1 MTQKSVLIVGAG
13 SGLSASLAR
22 IFHSKGM
29 KIALAARNI
38 EKLSSLKQETDALV
52 FKCDS
57 TEIKSVND
65 LFSQT
70 DSTIGTPEIVI
81 YNPSLRI
88 VKPFIEYDPDEMLQ
102 SIKVNSYGAFLVAYE
117 SAKRMIKLG
126 QGNIFFTGSS
136 ASVKGFAKSA
146 SFAIGK
152 FGLRGLAQ
160 SLARELH
167 PQNIHIGHFVID
179 GQILTLNHRD
189 EVGSNKENSEDNE
202 QQLNPDEIAKI
213 YLEFHRHHKSTWS
226 WEIELRPKNERF

>member
-1 MTQKSVLIVGAG
+1 MKQKAVLIVGAG

-22 IFHSKGM
+22 AFSSKGM
-29 KIALAARNI
+29 KVVLAARNI
-38 EKLSSLKQETDALV
+38 DKLASLKKEIDALV

-57 TEIKSVND
+57 TENKSVQN
-65 LFSQT
+65 LFLQT
-70 DSTIGTPEIVI
+70 DSIIGTPEIVI

-102 SIKVNSYGAFLVAYE
+102 SIKVNSYGAFLVAHE
-117 SAKRMIKLG
+117 SVKRMLKIGK
-126 QGNIFFTGSS
+126 GNIFFTGSS

-146 SFAIGK
+146 SFAMGK

-179 GQILTLNHRD
+179 GGIGK
-189 EVGSNKENSEDNE
+189 EPVGNY
-202 QQLNPDEIAKI
+202 QMIHPDEIAKQ
-213 YLEFHRHHKSTWS
+213 YLNFYLQDKKAWS
-226 WEIELRPKNERF
+226 WEIEIRTNTEKF

>member
-1 MTQKSVLIVGAG
+1 MTQKAVLIVGAG

-22 IFHSKGM
+22 AFNSKGM
-29 KIALAARNI
+29 KIVLAARNI
-38 EKLSSLKQETDALV
+38 DKLDSLKKEIDALV

-57 TEIKSVND
+57 TENNSVQN
-65 LFSQT
+65 LFLQT
-70 DSTIGTPEIVI
+70 DSIIGTPEIVI

-102 SIKVNSYGAFLVAYE
+102 SVKVNSYGAFLVAHE
-117 SAKRMIKLG
+117 SVKRMLKIGK
-126 QGNIFFTGSS
+126 GNIFFTGSS

-146 SFAIGK
+146 SFAMGK

-179 GQILTLNHRD
+179 GGIGK
-189 EVGSNKENSEDNE
+189 EPVGNY
-202 QQLNPDEIAKI
+202 QMIHPDEIAKQ
-213 YLEFHRHHKSTWS
+213 YLNFYLQDKKAWS
-226 WEIELRPKNERF
+226 WEIEIRTNTEKF

>member
-1 MTQKSVLIVGAG
+1 MTQKAVLIVGAG

-22 IFHSKGM
+22 AFNSKGM
-29 KIALAARNI
+29 KIVLAARNI
-38 EKLSSLKQETDALV
+38 DKLDSLKKEIDALV

-57 TEIKSVND
+57 TENKSVQN
-65 LFSQT
+65 LFLQT
-70 DSTIGTPEIVI
+70 DSIIGTPEIVI

-102 SIKVNSYGAFLVAYE
+102 SIKVNSYGAFLVAHE
-117 SAKRMIKLG
+117 SVKRMLKIGK
-126 QGNIFFTGSS
+126 GNIFFTGSS

-146 SFAIGK
+146 SFAMGK

-179 GQILTLNHRD
+179 GGIGK
-189 EVGSNKENSEDNE
+189 ESVGNY
-202 QQLNPDEIAKI
+202 QMIHPDEIAKQ
-213 YLEFHRHHKSTWS
+213 YLNFYLQDKKAWS
-226 WEIELRPKNERF
+226 WEIEIRTNTEKF

>member
-1 MTQKSVLIVGAG
+1 MTQKAVLIVGAG

-22 IFHSKGM
+22 AFNSKGM
-29 KIALAARNI
+29 KIVLAARNI
-38 EKLSSLKQETDALV
+38 DKLASLKKEIDALV

-57 TEIKSVND
+57 TENKSVQN
-65 LFSQT
+65 LFLQT
-70 DSTIGTPEIVI
+70 DSIIGTPEIVI

-102 SIKVNSYGAFLVAYE
+102 SIKVNSYGAFLVAHE
-117 SAKRMIKLG
+117 SVKRMLKLG
-126 QGNIFFTGSS
+126 KGNIFFTGSS

-146 SFAIGK
+146 SFAMGK

-179 GQILTLNHRD
+179 GGIGKEQ
-189 EVGSNKENSEDNE
+189 VGNY
-202 QQLNPDEIAKI
+202 QMIHPDEIAKQ
-213 YLEFHRHHKSTWS
+213 YLNFYLQDKKAWS
-226 WEIELRPKNERF
+226 WEIEIRTNTEKF

>member
-1 MTQKSVLIVGAG
+1 MTQKAVLIVGAG

-22 IFHSKGM
+22 AFNSKGM
-29 KIALAARNI
+29 KIVLAARNI
-38 EKLSSLKQETDALV
+38 DKLDSLKKEIDALV

-57 TEIKSVND
+57 TENKSVQN
-65 LFSQT
+65 LFLQT
-70 DSTIGTPEIVI
+70 DSIIGTPEIVI

-102 SIKVNSYGAFLVAYE
+102 SIKVNSYGAFLVAHE
-117 SAKRMIKLG
+117 SVKRMLKIGK
-126 QGNIFFTGSS
+126 GNIFFTGSS

-146 SFAIGK
+146 SFAMGK

-179 GQILTLNHRD
+179 GGIGK
-189 EVGSNKENSEDNE
+189 EPVGNY
-202 QQLNPDEIAKI
+202 QMIHPDEIAKQFLNF
-213 YLEFHRHHKSTWS
+213 YLQDKKAWS
-226 WEIELRPKNERF
+226 WEIEIRTNTEKF

>member
-1 MTQKSVLIVGAG
+1 MTQKAVLIVGAG

-22 IFHSKGM
+22 AFNSKGM
-29 KIALAARNI
+29 KIVLAARNI
-38 EKLSSLKQETDALV
+38 DKLDSLKKEIDALV

-57 TEIKSVND
+57 TEITSVQN
-65 LFSQT
+65 LFLQT
-70 DSTIGTPEIVI
+70 DSIIGTPEIVI

-102 SIKVNSYGAFLVAYE
+102 SIKVNSYGAFLVAHE
-117 SAKRMIKLG
+117 SVKRMIKIG
-126 QGNIFFTGSS
+126 KGNIFFTGSS

-146 SFAIGK
+146 SFAMGK

-179 GQILTLNHRD
+179 GGIGKET
-189 EVGSNKENSEDNE
+189 VGNY
-202 QQLNPDEIAKI
+202 QMIHPDEIAKQ
-213 YLEFHRHHKSTWS
+213 YLNFYLQDKKAWS
-226 WEIELRPKNERF
+226 WEIEIRTNTEKF

>member
-1 MTQKSVLIVGAG
+1 MTQKAVLIVGAG

-22 IFHSKGM
+22 AFNSKGM
-29 KIALAARNI
+29 KIVLAARNI
-38 EKLSSLKQETDALV
+38 DKLDSLKKEIDALV

-57 TEIKSVND
+57 TEDKSVQN
-65 LFSQT
+65 LFLQT
-70 DSTIGTPEIVI
+70 DSIIGTPEIVI

-102 SIKVNSYGAFLVAYE
+102 SIKVNSYGAFLVAHE
-117 SAKRMIKLG
+117 SVKRMLKIGK
-126 QGNIFFTGSS
+126 GNIFFTGSS

-146 SFAIGK
+146 SFAMGK

-179 GQILTLNHRD
+179 GGIGK
-189 EVGSNKENSEDNE
+189 EPVGNY
-202 QQLNPDEIAKI
+202 QMIHPDEIAKQ
-213 YLEFHRHHKSTWS
+213 YLNFYLQDKKAWS
-226 WEIELRPKNERF
+226 WEIEIRTNTEKF

>member
-1 MTQKSVLIVGAG
+1 MTQKAVLIVGAG

-22 IFHSKGM
+22 AFNSKGM
-29 KIALAARNI
+29 KIVLAARNI
-38 EKLSSLKQETDALV
+38 DKLDSLKKEIDALV

-57 TEIKSVND
+57 TDNKSVQN
-65 LFSQT
+65 LFLQT
-70 DSTIGTPEIVI
+70 DSIIGTPEIVI

-102 SIKVNSYGAFLVAYE
+102 SIKVNSYGAFLVAHE
-117 SAKRMIKLG
+117 SVKRMLKIGK
-126 QGNIFFTGSS
+126 GNIFFTGSS

-146 SFAIGK
+146 SFAMGK

-179 GQILTLNHRD
+179 GGIGKEQ
-189 EVGSNKENSEDNE
+189 VGNY
-202 QQLNPDEIAKI
+202 QMIHPDEIAKQ
-213 YLEFHRHHKSTWS
+213 YLNFYLQNKKAWS
-226 WEIELRPKNERF
+226 WEIEIRTNTEKF

>member
-1 MTQKSVLIVGAG
+1 MTKKAVLIVGAG

-22 IFHSKGM
+22 AFNSKGM
-29 KIALAARNI
+29 KIVLAARNI
-38 EKLSSLKQETDALV
+38 DKLDSLKKEIDALV

-57 TEIKSVND
+57 TENKSVQN
-65 LFSQT
+65 LFLQT
-70 DSTIGTPEIVI
+70 DSIIGTPEIVI

-102 SIKVNSYGAFLVAYE
+102 SIKVNSYGAFLVAHE
-117 SAKRMIKLG
+117 SVKRMLKIGK
-126 QGNIFFTGSS
+126 GNIFFTGSS

-146 SFAIGK
+146 SFAMGK

-179 GQILTLNHRD
+179 GGIGK
-189 EVGSNKENSEDNE
+189 EPVGNY
-202 QQLNPDEIAKI
+202 QMMHPDEIAKQ
-213 YLEFHRHHKSTWS
+213 YLNFYLQDKKAWS
-226 WEIELRPKNERF
+226 WEIEIRTNTEKF

>member
-1 MTQKSVLIVGAG
+1 MTQKAVLIVGAG

-22 IFHSKGM
+22 AFNSKGM
-29 KIALAARNI
+29 KIVLAARNI
-38 EKLSSLKQETDALV
+38 DKLDSLKKEIDALV

-57 TEIKSVND
+57 TENKSVQN
-65 LFSQT
+65 LFLQT
-70 DSTIGTPEIVI
+70 DSIIGTPEIVI

-102 SIKVNSYGAFLVAYE
+102 SVKVNSYGAFLVAHE
-117 SAKRMIKLG
+117 SVKRMLKIGK
-126 QGNIFFTGSS
+126 GNIFFTGSS

-146 SFAIGK
+146 SFAMGK

-179 GQILTLNHRD
+179 GGI
-189 EVGSNKENSEDNE
+189 GKEPIGNY
-202 QQLNPDEIAKI
+202 QMIHPDEIAKQ
-213 YLEFHRHHKSTWS
+213 YLNFYLQDKKAWS
-226 WEIELRPKNERF
+226 WEIEIRTNTEKF

>member
-1 MTQKSVLIVGAG
+1 MTLRIMTQKAVLIVGAG

-22 IFHSKGM
+22 AFNSKGM
-29 KIALAARNI
+29 KIVLAARNI
-38 EKLSSLKQETDALV
+38 NKLDSLKKEIDALV

-57 TEIKSVND
+57 TENNSVQN
-65 LFSQT
+65 LFLQT
-70 DSTIGTPEIVI
+70 DSIIGTPEIVI

-102 SIKVNSYGAFLVAYE
+102 SIKVNSYGAFLVAHE
-117 SAKRMIKLG
+117 SVKRMLKIGK
-126 QGNIFFTGSS
+126 GNIFFTGSS

-146 SFAIGK
+146 SFAMGK

-179 GQILTLNHRD
+179 GGIGK
-189 EVGSNKENSEDNE
+189 EPVGNY
-202 QQLNPDEIAKI
+202 QMIHPDEIAKQ
-213 YLEFHRHHKSTWS
+213 YLNFYLQDKKAWS
-226 WEIELRPKNERF
+226 WEIEIRTNTEKF

>member
-1 MTQKSVLIVGAG
+1 MTQKAVLIVGAG

-22 IFHSKGM
+22 AFNSKGM
-29 KIALAARNI
+29 KIVLAARNI
-38 EKLSSLKQETDALV
+38 DKLDSLKKEIDALV

-57 TEIKSVND
+57 TENKSVQN
-65 LFSQT
+65 LFLQT
-70 DSTIGTPEIVI
+70 YSIIGTPEIVI

-102 SIKVNSYGAFLVAYE
+102 SIKVNSYGAFLVAHE
-117 SAKRMIKLG
+117 SVKRMLKIGK
-126 QGNIFFTGSS
+126 GNIFFTGSS

-146 SFAIGK
+146 SFAMGK

-179 GQILTLNHRD
+179 GGIGK
-189 EVGSNKENSEDNE
+189 EPVGNY
-202 QQLNPDEIAKI
+202 QMIHPDEIAKQ
-213 YLEFHRHHKSTWS
+213 YLNFYLQDKKAWS
-226 WEIELRPKNERF
+226 WEIEIRTNTEKF

>member
-1 MTQKSVLIVGAG
+1 MTQKAVLIVGAG

-22 IFHSKGM
+22 AFNSKGM
-29 KIALAARNI
+29 KIVLAARNI
-38 EKLSSLKQETDALV
+38 DKLDSLKKEIDALV

-57 TEIKSVND
+57 TENKSVQN
-65 LFSQT
+65 LFLQT

-102 SIKVNSYGAFLVAYE
+102 SIKVNSYGAFLVAHE
-117 SAKRMIKLG
+117 SVKRMLKIGK
-126 QGNIFFTGSS
+126 GNIFFTGSS

-146 SFAIGK
+146 SFAMGK

-179 GQILTLNHRD
+179 GGIGK
-189 EVGSNKENSEDNE
+189 EPVGNY
-202 QQLNPDEIAKI
+202 QMIHPDEIAKQ
-213 YLEFHRHHKSTWS
+213 YLNFYLQDKKAWS
-226 WEIELRPKNERF
+226 WEIEIRTNTEKF

>member
-1 MTQKSVLIVGAG
+1 MTQKAVLIVGAG

-22 IFHSKGM
+22 AFSSKGM
-29 KIALAARNI
+29 KVVLAARNI
-38 EKLSSLKQETDALV
+38 DKLASLKKEIDALV

-57 TEIKSVND
+57 TENKSVQN
-65 LFSQT
+65 LFLQT
-70 DSTIGTPEIVI
+70 DSIIGTPEIVI

-102 SIKVNSYGAFLVAYE
+102 SIKVNSYGAFLVAHE
-117 SAKRMIKLG
+117 SVKRMLKLG
-126 QGNIFFTGSS
+126 KGNIFFTGSS

-146 SFAIGK
+146 SFAMGK

-179 GQILTLNHRD
+179 GGIGKEQ
-189 EVGSNKENSEDNE
+189 VGNY
-202 QQLNPDEIAKI
+202 QMIHPDEIAKQ
-213 YLEFHRHHKSTWS
+213 YLNFYLQDKKAWS
-226 WEIELRPKNERF
+226 WEIEIRTNTEKF

>member
-1 MTQKSVLIVGAG
+1 MTQKAVLIVGAG

-22 IFHSKGM
+22 AFNSKGM
-29 KIALAARNI
+29 KIILAARNI
-38 EKLSSLKQETDALV
+38 DKLDSLKKEIDALV

-57 TEIKSVND
+57 TENKSVQN
-65 LFSQT
+65 LFLQT
-70 DSTIGTPEIVI
+70 DSIIGTPEIVI

-102 SIKVNSYGAFLVAYE
+102 SIKVNSYGAFLVAHE
-117 SAKRMIKLG
+117 SVKRMLKIGK
-126 QGNIFFTGSS
+126 GNIFFTGSS

-146 SFAIGK
+146 SFAMGK

-179 GQILTLNHRD
+179 GGIGK
-189 EVGSNKENSEDNE
+189 EPVGNY
-202 QQLNPDEIAKI
+202 QMIHPDEIAKQ
-213 YLEFHRHHKSTWS
+213 YLNFYLQDKKAWS
-226 WEIELRPKNERF
+226 WEIEIRTNTEKF

>member
-1 MTQKSVLIVGAG
+1 MTQKAVLIVGAG

-22 IFHSKGM
+22 AFNSKGM
-29 KIALAARNI
+29 KIVLAARNI
-38 EKLSSLKQETDALV
+38 DKLDSLKKEIDALV

-57 TEIKSVND
+57 TEHKSVQN
-65 LFSQT
+65 LFLQT
-70 DSTIGTPEIVI
+70 DSIIGTPEIVI

-102 SIKVNSYGAFLVAYE
+102 SIKVNSYGAFLVAHE
-117 SAKRMIKLG
+117 SVKRMLKIGK
-126 QGNIFFTGSS
+126 GNIFFTGSS

-146 SFAIGK
+146 SFAMGK

-179 GQILTLNHRD
+179 GGIGK
-189 EVGSNKENSEDNE
+189 EPVGNY
-202 QQLNPDEIAKI
+202 QTIHPDEIAKQ
-213 YLEFHRHHKSTWS
+213 YLNFYLQDKKAWS
-226 WEIELRPKNERF
+226 WEIEIRTNTEKF

>member
-1 MTQKSVLIVGAG
+1 MFEIMTQKAVLIVGAG

-22 IFHSKGM
+22 AFNSKGM
-29 KIALAARNI
+29 KIVLAARNI
-38 EKLSSLKQETDALV
+38 DKLDSLKKEIDALV

-57 TEIKSVND
+57 TENKSVQN
-65 LFSQT
+65 LFLQT
-70 DSTIGTPEIVI
+70 DSIIGTPEIVI

-102 SIKVNSYGAFLVAYE
+102 SIKVNSYGAFLVAHE
-117 SAKRMIKLG
+117 SVKRMLKIGK
-126 QGNIFFTGSS
+126 GNIFFTGSS

-146 SFAIGK
+146 SFAMGK

-179 GQILTLNHRD
+179 GGIGK
-189 EVGSNKENSEDNE
+189 EPVGNY
-202 QQLNPDEIAKI
+202 QMIHPDEIAKQ
-213 YLEFHRHHKSTWS
+213 YLNFYLQDKKAWS
-226 WEIELRPKNERF
+226 WEIEIRTNTEKF

>member
-1 MTQKSVLIVGAG
+1 MTQKAVLIVGAG

-22 IFHSKGM
+22 AFNSKGM
-29 KIALAARNI
+29 KIVLAARNI
-38 EKLSSLKQETDALV
+38 NKLDSLKKEIDALV

-57 TEIKSVND
+57 TENNSVQN
-65 LFSQT
+65 LFLQT
-70 DSTIGTPEIVI
+70 DSVIGTPEVVI

-102 SIKVNSYGAFLVAYE
+102 SIKVNSYGAFLVAHE
-117 SAKRMIKLG
+117 SVKRMLKIGK
-126 QGNIFFTGSS
+126 GNIFFTGSS

-146 SFAIGK
+146 SFAMGK

-179 GQILTLNHRD
+179 GGIGK
-189 EVGSNKENSEDNE
+189 EPVGNY
-202 QQLNPDEIAKI
+202 QMIHPDEIAKQ
-213 YLEFHRHHKSTWS
+213 YLNFYLQDKKAWS
-226 WEIELRPKNERF
+226 WEIEIRTNTEKF

>member
-1 MTQKSVLIVGAG
+1 MTQKAVLIVGAG

-22 IFHSKGM
+22 AFNSKGM
-29 KIALAARNI
+29 KIVLAARNI
-38 EKLSSLKQETDALV
+38 DKLDSLKKEIDALV

-57 TEIKSVND
+57 TVNKSVQN
-65 LFSQT
+65 LFLQS
-70 DSTIGTPEIVI
+70 DSIIGTPEIVI

-102 SIKVNSYGAFLVAYE
+102 SIKVNSYGAFLVAHE
-117 SAKRMIKLG
+117 SVKRMLKIGK
-126 QGNIFFTGSS
+126 GNIFFTGSS

-146 SFAIGK
+146 SFAMGK

-179 GQILTLNHRD
+179 GGIGK
-189 EVGSNKENSEDNE
+189 EPVGNY
-202 QQLNPDEIAKI
+202 QMIHPDEIAKQ
-213 YLEFHRHHKSTWS
+213 YLNFYLQDKKAWS
-226 WEIELRPKNERF
+226 WEIEIRTNTEKF

>member
-1 MTQKSVLIVGAG
+1 MTQKAVLIVGAG

-22 IFHSKGM
+22 AFSSKGM
-29 KIALAARNI
+29 KVVLAARNI
-38 EKLSSLKQETDALV
+38 DKLASLKKEIDALV

-57 TEIKSVND
+57 TENKSVQN
-65 LFSQT
+65 LFLQT
-70 DSTIGTPEIVI
+70 DSIIGTPEIVI

-102 SIKVNSYGAFLVAYE
+102 SIKVNSYGAFLVAHE
-117 SAKRMIKLG
+117 SVKRMLKIGK
-126 QGNIFFTGSS
+126 GNIFFTGSS

-146 SFAIGK
+146 SFAMGK

-179 GQILTLNHRD
+179 GGIGK
-189 EVGSNKENSEDNE
+189 EPVGNY
-202 QQLNPDEIAKI
+202 QMIHPDEIAKQ
-213 YLEFHRHHKSTWS
+213 YLNFYLQDKKAWS
-226 WEIELRPKNERF
+226 WEIEIRTNTEKF

>member
-1 MTQKSVLIVGAG
+1 MTQKAVLIVGAG

-22 IFHSKGM
+22 AFNSKGM
-29 KIALAARNI
+29 KIVLAARNI
-38 EKLSSLKQETDALV
+38 DKLDSLKKEIDALV

-57 TEIKSVND
+57 TDNNSVQN
-65 LFSQT
+65 LFLQT
-70 DSTIGTPEIVI
+70 DSIIGTPEIVI

-102 SIKVNSYGAFLVAYE
+102 SIKVNSYGAFLVAHE
-117 SAKRMIKLG
+117 SVKRMLKIGK
-126 QGNIFFTGSS
+126 GNIFFTGSS

-146 SFAIGK
+146 SFAMGK

-179 GQILTLNHRD
+179 GGIGK
-189 EVGSNKENSEDNE
+189 EPVGNY
-202 QQLNPDEIAKI
+202 QMIHPDEIAKQ
-213 YLEFHRHHKSTWS
+213 YLNFYLQDKKAWS
-226 WEIELRPKNERF
+226 WEIEIRTNTEKF

>member
-1 MTQKSVLIVGAG
+1 MTQKAVLIVGAG

-22 IFHSKGM
+22 AFNSKGM
-29 KIALAARNI
+29 KIVLAARNI
-38 EKLSSLKQETDALV
+38 DKLDSLKKEIDALV

-57 TEIKSVND
+57 TDNKSVQN
-65 LFSQT
+65 LFLQT
-70 DSTIGTPEIVI
+70 DSIIGTPEIVI

-102 SIKVNSYGAFLVAYE
+102 SIKVNSYGAFLVAHE
-117 SAKRMIKLG
+117 SVKRMLKIGK
-126 QGNIFFTGSS
+126 GNIFFTGSS

-146 SFAIGK
+146 SFAMGK

-179 GQILTLNHRD
+179 GGIGK
-189 EVGSNKENSEDNE
+189 EPVGNY
-202 QQLNPDEIAKI
+202 QMIHPDEIAKQ
-213 YLEFHRHHKSTWS
+213 YLNFYLQDKKAWS
-226 WEIELRPKNERF
+226 WEIEIRTNTEKF

>member
-1 MTQKSVLIVGAG
+1 MSQKAVLIVGAG

-22 IFHSKGM
+22 AFNSKGM
-29 KIALAARNI
+29 KIVLAARNI
-38 EKLSSLKQETDALV
+38 DKLDSLKKEIDALV

-57 TEIKSVND
+57 TEDKSVQN
-65 LFSQT
+65 LFLQT
-70 DSTIGTPEIVI
+70 DSIIGTPEIVI

-102 SIKVNSYGAFLVAYE
+102 SIKVNSYGAFLVAHE
-117 SAKRMIKLG
+117 SVKRMLKIGK
-126 QGNIFFTGSS
+126 GNIFFTGSS

-146 SFAIGK
+146 SFAMGK

-179 GQILTLNHRD
+179 GGIGK
-189 EVGSNKENSEDNE
+189 EPVGNY
-202 QQLNPDEIAKI
+202 QMIHPDEIAKQ
-213 YLEFHRHHKSTWS
+213 YLNFYLQDKKAWS
-226 WEIELRPKNERF
+226 WEIEIRTNTEKF